1 MLLRHPERADTDLV
15 RLLENV
21 HRQPLFRHHRP
32 FELPIFLDERQH
44 PRVDEFAAALAHH
57 AQLFGQVPIV
67 HWTVPLRAAPRPGA
81 GAVPCLILANVA
93 GSFKERFG
101 GAVDSSIQPEFGAVK
116 DTLKALA
123 SDLLSVWLAIQ
134 VAEIGIAAA
143 IAAAATNIAQQR
155 VDLTALTMGWPAPA
169 RQFCRLLLANIGTV
183 GFVKVIAEMHGV
195 LLLLFWLC
203 W

>member
-1 MLLRHPERADTDLV
+1 MLLRHAECAYADLV

-21 HRQPLFRHHRP
+21 RRQPLFRHHRP
-32 FELPIFLDERQH
+32 FELPVFLDDRQH
-44 PRVDEFAAALAHH
+44 HLVDEFAAALAHH
-57 AQLFGQVPIV
+57 AQFFGQVPVV

-101 GAVDSSIQPEFGAVK
+101 GAVDSSIQPEFGAIK

-134 VAEIGIAAA
+134 VVVFGFAAVF
-143 IAAAATNIAQQR
+143 AAAA
-155 VDLTALTMGWPAPA
+155 
-169 RQFCRLLLANIGTV
+169 ANV
-183 GFVKVIAEMHGV
+183 V
-195 LLLLFWLC
+195 L
-203 W
+203 